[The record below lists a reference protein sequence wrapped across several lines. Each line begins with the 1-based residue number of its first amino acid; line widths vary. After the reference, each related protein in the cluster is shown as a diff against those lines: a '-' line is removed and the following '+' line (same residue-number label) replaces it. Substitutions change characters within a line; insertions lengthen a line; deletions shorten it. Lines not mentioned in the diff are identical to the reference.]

1 MVEEKILCRQC
12 DKDLVMKFIELRD
25 LVFCSTSC
33 FEAFKNSMSRK
44 DFFKNYGDAFKPD
57 EQKWVPKYS
66 NEYIKMCGFCP
77 QKLSEACRAERDI
90 SGVYHDD
97 LIETENMHWC
107 CHARFMLSS
116 ALFDGTVPL

>member
-77 QKLSEACRAERDI
+77 QKLPEACRAERDI
-90 SGVYHDD
+90 SGV
-97 LIETENMHWC
+97 
-107 CHARFMLSS
+107 
-116 ALFDGTVPL
+116 P